1 MAEANFHTPLD
12 AARERVGAVYAQAL
26 IGAAE
31 AQQITPQLLEELD
44 ALLDDLLA
52 RLPQFGHFL
61 ASPRIPLEE
70 KHRLLD
76 LAFASR
82 MTPLLLNF
90 LKVLARHGRLDALRQ
105 IRVAAH
111 RAYDALSGRV
121 EVFIHSA
128 LPLGS
133 ADRVEIEQRLAAALG
148 QPVRG
153 HYAVVPHL
161 LGGLLVRVGDTV
173 FDGSL
178 DNRLER
184 MRQESVRRATELV
197 RRTLPPHV
205 TSPTEPT

>member
-26 IGAAE
+26 IAA
-31 AQQITPQLLEELD
+31 AQAQRITPHLLEELD
-44 ALLDDLLA
+44 AVVDDLLD
-52 RLPQFGHFL
+52 RLPQFGRFL
-61 ASPRIPLEE
+61 TSPRIRLGE

-76 LAFASR
+76 RVFAAQ
-82 MTPLLLNF
+82 MNPLLLNF

-111 RAYDALSGRV
+111 QAHDALSGRV
-121 EVFIHSA
+121 EVFVQSA
-128 LPLGS
+128 TPLGG
-133 ADRVEIEQRLAAALG
+133 AERAQIEQRLTAALG
-148 QPVRG
+148 RPVRA
-153 HYAVVPHL
+153 HYRVTPPL

-184 MRQESVRRATELV
+184 MRLGSVRRAAELIHGA
-197 RRTLPPHV
+197 LPAYLL
-205 TSPTEPT
+205 SPTEPT